1 MAKRKMRGRTRGRR
15 NGANGNRATRGP
27 RMTGRPDGNVVGR
40 VLLGAVDGVEVIAV
54 GALQLTRDV
63 TVTTVSGVA
72 SIGAEAVSAAMQGAR
87 GIVSVTSQMI
97 GDVAGAAQGT
107 FRTTLENARRSG
119 RGLARSASRGAG
131 LAGRDTFGSAA
142 PSASDRAA
150 SRARRRTS
158 RLRLAPLPA
167 RPSEAA

>member
-1 MAKRKMRGRTRGRR
+1 MAKRRMRGRTRGRR
-15 NGANGNRATRGP
+15 NRANGNRARGP
-27 RMTGRPDGNVVGR
+27 RLADRPDGNVVGR
-40 VLLGAVDGVEVIAV
+40 LLLGAVDGVEVIAV

-72 SIGAEAVSAAMQGAR
+72 SIGAEAVSAVMQGAR

-119 RGLARSASRGAG
+119 RGHARSASRGAV
-131 LAGRDTFGSAA
+131 LAASDTFGSAT
-142 PSASDRAA
+142 PSASGRAA

-158 RLRLAPLPA
+158 RLRLAPHPA

>member
-1 MAKRKMRGRTRGRR
+1 MAKRRMRGRTRGRR
-15 NGANGNRATRGP
+15 NRANGNRARGP
-27 RMTGRPDGNVVGR
+27 RLAGRPDGNVVGR

-72 SIGAEAVSAAMQGAR
+72 SIGAEAVSAVMQGAR
-87 GIVSVTSQMI
+87 GIVFVTSQMI
-97 GDVAGAAQGT
+97 GDMAGAAQGT
-107 FRTTLENARRSG
+107 FRTTLQNARRSG
-119 RGLARSASRGAG
+119 RGLARSASRGAV
-131 LAGRDTFGSAA
+131 LAARDTFGSAA
-142 PSASDRAA
+142 PSASGRAA

-158 RLRLAPLPA
+158 GLRLAPHPA